1 MGIWRPFGDYCVFLL
16 RLCEW
21 QNPPSPVPG
30 ATPLYM
36 CASMSPSSDANHS
49 DGAADPPPG
58 DGAPD
63 AERPGYGPP
72 REDEV
77 SLLDILLVLARHKTL
92 IVRTVL
98 VFTLLGVTYALLA
111 PEEFTS
117 EARVVREAQ
126 SEGGG
131 DLPGGISPG
140 ALSGFGINLGG
151 SASGLTPAAF
161 PDVLQSREVRL
172 AVVRDTFRFPDA
184 ERPMTFVDY
193 VNRPPGPLSN
203 VLDYTLWLPWT
214 LKGMLGRAISGS
226 PAPAGTTDTGEPVIP
241 SDEEDDALKS
251 ISGKIS
257 ASVDEETGLM
267 TISVTAG
274 GPQIAA
280 EITESFLGHFSTRVR
295 EIRTEKVRE
304 RLQFVE
310 GRYEEAEQ
318 ELETAEERLAQFL
331 ERNQNPTTAT
341 LQFRRDRL
349 QRQVSFKEQLYSEL
363 QSQLT
368 QTRLDLQRRQPVTTV
383 VEQPVP
389 PMEPSAPNRTLI
401 VILNLIFGGFL
412 GIGGAFVKTLFDRV
426 EEDDDEQ
433 EKMQE
438 IKERLVP
445 SRFRETESMAA

>member
-1 MGIWRPFGDYCVFLL
+1 MSTADDQGQTAG
-16 RLCEW
+16 
-21 QNPPSPVPG
+21 PPG
-30 ATPLYM
+30 T
-36 CASMSPSSDANHS
+36 
-49 DGAADPPPG
+49 PPG
-58 DGAPD
+58 DGAP
-63 AERPGYGPP
+63 AEQPGYGP
-72 REDEV
+72 RQEDEV
-77 SLLDILLVLARHKTL
+77 SLLDILLVLARYKTL

-111 PEEFTS
+111 EEEFTS
-117 EARVVREAQ
+117 EAQVVREAQ
-126 SEGGG
+126 QEGGG
-131 DLPGGISPG
+131 SLPGGISSG

-161 PDVLQSREVRL
+161 PDVLTSREVRL

-193 VNRPPGPLSN
+193 VNRPPGALSS

-214 LKGMLGRAISGS
+214 LKGTLGQAISGS
-226 PAPAGTTDTGEPVIP
+226 PAPAGTTDAGAPRIP
-241 SDEEDDALKS
+241 SEEEDKALKS

-274 GPQIAA
+274 GPQLAA
-280 EITESFLGHFSTRVR
+280 SLTESFLDHFTTRVR
-295 EIRTEKVRE
+295 AIRTEKVRE

-310 GRYEEAEQ
+310 GRFEEAEQ
-318 ELETAEERLAQFL
+318 ELETAEEQLARFL

-349 QRQVSFKEQLYSEL
+349 QRQVSFEEQLYSSL

-368 QTRLDLQRRQPVTTV
+368 QTRLDLQRRQPVMTV

-389 PMEPSAPNRTLI
+389 PMSRTSPQRTFIVLI
-401 VILNLIFGGFL
+401 AFLFGGMV
-412 GIGGAFVKTLFDRV
+412 GVGGAFVKAFLANAKNH
-426 EEDDDEQ
+426 DDEA
-433 EKMQE
+433 
-438 IKERLVP
+438 RLKKVQQI
-445 SRFRETESMAA
+445 REELIPNLIQRSVT

>member
-1 MGIWRPFGDYCVFLL
+1 MSTADDQGQTDG
-16 RLCEW
+16 
-21 QNPPSPVPG
+21 PP
-30 ATPLYM
+30 
-36 CASMSPSSDANHS
+36 
-49 DGAADPPPG
+49 DPPPG
-58 DGAPD
+58 DGAPG
-63 AERPGYGPP
+63 ASEYGPP

-111 PEEFTS
+111 EEEFTS

-126 SEGGG
+126 SEGG
-131 DLPGGISPG
+131 DLPGGISSS

-172 AVVRDTFRFPDA
+172 AVVRDTFRFPDV
-184 ERPMTFVDY
+184 ERPMTYVDY
-193 VNRPPGPLSN
+193 VNRPPSALSY

-214 LKGMLGRAISGS
+214 LKGMLGRAISEA
-226 PAPAGTTDTGEPVIP
+226 PAPAGTTDTGDQVIP
-241 SDEEDDALKS
+241 SEEEDEALKA
-251 ISGKIS
+251 ISDMIS
-257 ASVDEETGLM
+257 STVNEETGLM
-267 TISVTAG
+267 MISVTAG
-274 GPQIAA
+274 GAVLA
-280 EITESFLGHFSTRVR
+280 SDLTKSFLDHFTTRVR

-310 GRYEEAEQ
+310 GRFEGAEQ

-368 QTRLDLQRRQPVTTV
+368 QTRLDLQRRQPVVTV
-383 VEQPVP
+383 VEKPVP
-389 PMEPSAPNRTLI
+389 PVNRSAPRRTLI
-401 VILNLIFGGFL
+401 VLLCFFFGGFI
-412 GIGGAFVKTLFDRV
+412 GIAGSFLKSFFESTDRNAEEKRKV
-426 EEDDDEQ
+426 EV
-433 EKMQE
+433 
-438 IKERLVP
+438 I
-445 SRFRETESMAA
+445 RESFSIQGIARSARKSVGLEE

>member
-1 MGIWRPFGDYCVFLL
+1 M
-16 RLCEW
+16 
-21 QNPPSPVPG
+21 
-30 ATPLYM
+30 
-36 CASMSPSSDANHS
+36 SDAS
-49 DGAADPPPG
+49 DQSDEGPPPG
-58 DGAPD
+58 DGAP
-63 AERPGYGPP
+63 AGGSSGYGPP

-77 SLLDILLVLARHKTL
+77 SLLDILLVLARNKTL

-126 SEGGG
+126 TEGGG
-131 DLPGGISPG
+131 SLPGGISSG

-161 PDVLQSREVRL
+161 PDVLTSREVRL

-184 ERPMTFVDY
+184 EQPMTYVEY
-193 VNRPPGPLSN
+193 VNRPAGPLST

-214 LKGMLGRAISGS
+214 LKGALGSAISGS
-226 PAPAGTTDTGEPVIP
+226 PAPAGTTDAGEPMIP
-241 SDEEDDALKS
+241 SEEEDAALKS
-251 ISGKIS
+251 ISNKIS
-257 ASVDEETGLM
+257 ASVNEETGLM

-274 GPQIAA
+274 GHQLASSLA
-280 EITESFLGHFSTRVR
+280 ESFLDHFTTRVR

-310 GRYEEAEQ
+310 GRFEEAEQ
-318 ELETAEERLAQFL
+318 ELEVAEDELAQFL
-331 ERNQNPTTAT
+331 ERNQNPTTAS

-368 QTRLDLQRRQPVTTV
+368 QTRLDLQRRQPVVTV

-389 PMEPSAPNRTLI
+389 PMSRSSPQRTRIVLI
-401 VILNLIFGGFL
+401 CFILGASL
-412 GIGGAFVKTLFDRV
+412 GLGGAFVKTFLENV
-426 EEDDDEQ
+426 
-433 EKMQE
+433 
-438 IKERLVP
+438 KERSGGQKKLVEIEEAFT
-445 SRFRETESMAA
+445 SRSWLSAIRKKV

>member
-1 MGIWRPFGDYCVFLL
+1 MSTADDQGQTEG
-16 RLCEW
+16 
-21 QNPPSPVPG
+21 PPG
-30 ATPLYM
+30 T
-36 CASMSPSSDANHS
+36 
-49 DGAADPPPG
+49 PPG
-58 DGAPD
+58 DGTP
-63 AERPGYGPP
+63 AEQPGYGP
-72 REDEV
+72 RQEDEV

-117 EARVVREAQ
+117 EAQVVREAQ
-126 SEGGG
+126 QESGG
-131 DLPGGISPG
+131 LPSGIPSG
-140 ALSGFGINLGG
+140 ALSGLGISLGG
-151 SASGLTPAAF
+151 ASSGLTPAAY

-193 VNRPPGPLSN
+193 VNRPAGPLST

-214 LKGMLGRAISGS
+214 LKGMIGQAISGS
-226 PAPAGTTDTGEPVIP
+226 PAPAGTTDTGEPLIP
-241 SDEEDDALKS
+241 GEEEDEALKT
-251 ISGKIS
+251 IGDMIS

-274 GPQIAA
+274 GPQLASDLA
-280 EITESFLGHFSTRVR
+280 KSFLDRLATRVR

-304 RLQFVE
+304 RVQFVE
-310 GRYEEAEQ
+310 GRFEEAEQ

-368 QTRLDLQRRQPVTTV
+368 QTRLDLQRRQPVVTV

-389 PMEPSAPNRTLI
+389 PMERSAPKRTLI
-401 VILNLIFGGFL
+401 VVLCVFL
-412 GIGGAFVKTLFDRV
+412 GGLLGVGGAFVSAFFSEVSESV
-426 EEDDDEQ
+426 EEREKLQ
-433 EKMQE
+433 EVQE
-438 IKERLVP
+438 NLIP
-445 SRFRETESMAA
+445 DRFQAAYQEMSGMK

>member
-1 MGIWRPFGDYCVFLL
+1 MSTADDQGQTDG
-16 RLCEW
+16 
-21 QNPPSPVPG
+21 PPE
-30 ATPLYM
+30 T
-36 CASMSPSSDANHS
+36 
-49 DGAADPPPG
+49 PPG
-58 DGAPD
+58 DGAPESRT
-63 AERPGYGPP
+63 AGYGPSL
-72 REDEV
+72 EDEV

-126 SEGGG
+126 QESGG
-131 DLPGGISPG
+131 LPSGIPSG
-140 ALSGFGINLGG
+140 ALSGLGISLGG
-151 SASGLTPAAF
+151 ASSGLTPAAY

-193 VNRPPGPLSN
+193 VNRPAGPLST

-214 LKGMLGRAISGS
+214 LKGMLGQVISGS
-226 PAPAGTTDTGEPVIP
+226 PAPAGTTDTGEPLIP
-241 SDEEDDALKS
+241 SEEEDEALKT
-251 ISGKIS
+251 IGDMIS

-267 TISVTAG
+267 TISVTAA
-274 GPQIAA
+274 GPQLASDLA
-280 EITESFLGHFSTRVR
+280 KSFLDHFSTRVR

-310 GRYEEAEQ
+310 GRFEEAEQ

-341 LQFRRDRL
+341 LQFRQDRL
-349 QRQVSFKEQLYSEL
+349 RRQVSFKEQLYSEL

-368 QTRLDLQRRQPVTTV
+368 QTRLDLQRRQPVVTV
-383 VEQPVP
+383 VEEPVP
-389 PMEPSAPNRTLI
+389 PMQRSAPKRSLL
-401 VILNLIFGGFL
+401 VVLSAFFGSLL
-412 GIGGAFVKTLFDRV
+412 GIVGAFLTTYFNSAKNYNESD
-426 EEDDDEQ
+426 
-433 EKMQE
+433 KK
-438 IKERLVP
+438 IKEIRQRIIP
-445 SRFRETESMAA
+445 ERWHRETTGRSD